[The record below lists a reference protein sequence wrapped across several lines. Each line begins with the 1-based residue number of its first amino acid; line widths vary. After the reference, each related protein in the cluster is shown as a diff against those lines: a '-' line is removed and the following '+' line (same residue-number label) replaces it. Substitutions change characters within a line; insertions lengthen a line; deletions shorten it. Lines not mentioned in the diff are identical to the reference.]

1 MMNME
6 NIAMK
11 GLELLK
17 NFLPEL
23 NPSISLLA
31 GAFIGRFFLRGNTA
45 VSEFEKLKQAQFADV
60 AQKLLDNGYISY
72 VEYWKCKNF
81 LQIAKKA
88 DEVYGHNLA
97 ADGNNADN
105 KNESESDDKKI
116 SFDWFMRFFEEARN
130 ISDEQVQDLWAK
142 VLAGEIKSPGSFSLR
157 FIETLKTLSKDEAEI
172 LQEISSYTV
181 ALSGYY
187 YICLEEDLCK
197 KYGYLRKLP
206 IMYDCG
212 ILSDND
218 THSLTATSYGA
229 GIFMRTENLICLSH
243 NEKPEKFRVDIQRF
257 TKAGREFM
265 IHFAKPNHK
274 FLLDF
279 LRFINDKW
287 PNLKLTAHYG
297 LIIDDNMATLGP
309 NLLIK
314 SEDNK

>member
-1 MMNME
+1 ME
-6 NIAMK
+6 NIMIE

-17 NFLPEL
+17 EVLPVVQTSIPVLASAFL
-23 NPSISLLA
+23 A
-31 GAFIGRFFLRGNTA
+31 AFFTRGNTA

-60 AQKLLDNGYISY
+60 AQKLLDDGYITY

-116 SFDWFMRFFEEARN
+116 SFDWFMRFFEEAGN

-157 FIETLKTLSKDEAEI
+157 FIETLRTLSKDEAEI
-172 LQEISSYTV
+172 LQEISSYAV
-181 ALSGYY
+181 ALSGDY

-218 THSLTATSYGA
+218 THSLTTTSHGA
-229 GIFMRTENLICLSH
+229 GIFMRTKNLICFCH
-243 NEKPEKFRVDIQRF
+243 NEKPENFRVDIRRF

-265 IHFAKPNHK
+265 MHFAKPNHK

-297 LIIDDNMATLGP
+297 LIIDDNMMTLEP